1 MADGDELADFSAQ
14 PGYDEVGPRETALDT
29 EWIASSGSCFP
40 RCSTMFRRCRESPDA
55 TGTSSSTTESPPC
68 CGRRASIWK
77 QRLQPDKGHYV
88 LLDRYAAV
96 RLEGGRAR
104 CDEIDGARATCMVF
118 KACESIWRN
127 EAVEISGEDY
137 SLPLRRS

>member
-1 MADGDELADFSAQ
+1 
-14 PGYDEVGPRETALDT
+14 
-29 EWIASSGSCFP
+29 
-40 RCSTMFRRCRESPDA
+40 
-55 TGTSSSTTESPPC
+55 
-68 CGRRASIWK
+68 
-77 QRLQPDKGHYV
+77 LQPDKGHYV

-104 CDEIDGARATCMVF
+104 CGEIDGARATCMVL